1 MTSPLFRM
9 LRARPFPQPIKA
21 PLILTATLCLAATV
35 ASASSVVD
43 AFDFDD
49 PTLEARYR
57 TLIAELRCPKCLNV
71 NIAGSDAPIASDLRR
86 AVRRMLEEG
95 HTDQEILAH
104 LKDRYGDFIL
114 YDPPLSAA
122 TVLLWATPA
131 VLIFIGLL
139 VLRRLGNRREAV
151 QLTDEE
157 RARLEAL
164 SAEDP

>member
-1 MTSPLFRM
+1 MTGRLASGV
-9 LRARPFPQPIKA
+9 AA
-21 PLILTATLCLAATV
+21 VLCLAAAL

-49 PTLEARYR
+49 PTLEARYH

-95 HTDQEILAH
+95 RTDAEILAH

-114 YDPPLSAA
+114 YDPPLSPA
-122 TVLLWATPA
+122 TALLWGTPVLLI
-131 VLIFIGLL
+131 VIGLF
-139 VLRRLGNRREAV
+139 VIRRVGSRQSVVE
-151 QLTDEE
+151 LTDEE
-157 RARLEAL
+157 RKKLDAL
-164 SAEDP
+164 GAEDP

>member
-1 MTSPLFRM
+1 MTSR
-9 LRARPFPQPIKA
+9 
-21 PLILTATLCLAATV
+21 TALGIVATICLAVTL

-49 PTLEARYR
+49 PALEARYR

-86 AVRRMLEEG
+86 AVRRMLEDGRSDE
-95 HTDQEILAH
+95 EILGH

-114 YDPPLSAA
+114 YDPPLSTA
-122 TVLLWATPA
+122 TALLWATPA
-131 VLIFIGLL
+131 FLILVGLL

-157 RARLEAL
+157 RAKLEAL
-164 SAEDP
+164 GAEDS

>member
-1 MTSPLFRM
+1 MTGRLASGV
-9 LRARPFPQPIKA
+9 AA
-21 PLILTATLCLAATV
+21 ALCLAALL

-49 PTLEARYR
+49 PALEARYH

-95 HTDQEILAH
+95 RTDAEILAH

-114 YDPPLSAA
+114 YDPPLSPA
-122 TVLLWATPA
+122 TALLWATP
-131 VLIFIGLL
+131 VLLILIGLF
-139 VLRRLGNRREAV
+139 VIRRIGSRRAAV
-151 QLTDEE
+151 ELTDEE
-157 RARLEAL
+157 RATLEAL
-164 SAEDP
+164 GAEDP

>member
-1 MTSPLFRM
+1 MTSRTALGVVATFCV
-9 LRARPFPQPIKA
+9 A
-21 PLILTATLCLAATV
+21 ATL

-95 HTDQEILAH
+95 RTDQEILAH
-104 LKDRYGDFIL
+104 LKDRYGEFIL
-114 YDPPLSAA
+114 YDPPLGTA
-122 TVLLWATPA
+122 TVLLWATPV
-131 VLIFIGLL
+131 VLILIGLL

-151 QLTDEE
+151 RLTDEE
-157 RARLEAL
+157 RARLDAL
-164 SAEDP
+164 GAEDP

>member
-1 MTSPLFRM
+1 MTRRTVLGITA
-9 LRARPFPQPIKA
+9 LCIA
-21 PLILTATLCLAATV
+21 ATL

-43 AFDFDD
+43 AYDFDD
-49 PTLEARYR
+49 PALEARYR

-95 HTDQEILAH
+95 RSDQEILAH

-114 YDPPLSAA
+114 YNPPLSPA

-131 VLIFIGLL
+131 VLILVGLL
-139 VLRRLGNRREAV
+139 VLRRLGSRRDAV
-151 QLTDEE
+151 ELTEEE
-157 RARLEAL
+157 RARLDAL
-164 SAEDP
+164 GAEDP

>member
-1 MTSPLFRM
+1 MT
-9 LRARPFPQPIKA
+9 ARVA
-21 PLILTATLCLAATV
+21 RSVAAALCLAATL

-49 PTLEARYR
+49 PALEARYR

-95 HTDQEILAH
+95 RSDDEILAH
-104 LKDRYGDFIL
+104 LKERYGNFIL

-122 TVLLWATPA
+122 TVLLWATP
-131 VLIFIGLL
+131 VLLIVLGLL
-139 VLRRLGNRREAV
+139 VLRRIGSRRDAV
-151 QLTDEE
+151 ALTDEE
-157 RARLEAL
+157 RSKLEAL
-164 SAEDP
+164 GVENP